1 MNTSLPKI
9 GKRGL
14 GPFAMAGLTVLVTSA
29 CATTPAPVAQSQPS
43 PESMAIRTLT
53 EQSLSQSGD
62 ATPRSSIDRANLE
75 PLEETA
81 PWPLPTAE
89 DGADYY
95 FVEAR
100 LLGDTVKMG
109 GWGLDPAVRGRLL
122 TADVSRDGL
131 QERVVT
137 GRAGLSVALPLE
149 TAAWLAILDLFR
161 NRAQETHGVVMK
173 RGMGKYKQVL
183 QSQSKDLDTGGS
195 AQTIAVTREI
205 SAFMVAPDIECSAQV
220 KIFGEQVVGASAAQ
234 RAKDFAEASDKEV
247 VPEWKLRQEMGLEA
261 RGRGQ
266 VITRLV
272 SRLHDGKPRYELQIH
287 MSIEVDSDG
296 GTSDLRE
303 RALQCHSPRPIFA
316 RALEGYWIE
325 AREQDGYWAV
335 SVQASKSGG
344 GHE

>member
-1 MNTSLPKI
+1 
-9 GKRGL
+9 
-14 GPFAMAGLTVLVTSA
+14 
-29 CATTPAPVAQSQPS
+29 
-43 PESMAIRTLT
+43 MAIRTLT
-53 EQSLSQSGD
+53 EQSLMQSG
-62 ATPRSSIDRANLE
+62 ASTPRSPIDRVNLE
-75 PLEETA
+75 PLEEAA

-100 LLGDTVKMG
+100 LLGETVKMG

-122 TADVSRDGL
+122 TPDVSRDGL
-131 QERVVT
+131 QKGVVT

-161 NRAQETHGVVMK
+161 NRAQETHGTVMK
-173 RGMGKYKQVL
+173 RGMGKFKQVL
-183 QSQSKDLDTGGS
+183 QSQSKDLDSGGS

-205 SAFMVAPDIECSAQV
+205 TAFLVAPDIECSAQV
-220 KIFGEQVVGASAAQ
+220 KIYGEQVVGDTAAQ
-234 RAKDFAEASDKEV
+234 RAKDFAERTDKEV
-247 VPEWKLRQEMGLEA
+247 VPEWKLAQQIGLEA

-266 VITRLV
+266 VITRLT
-272 SRLHDGKPRYELQIH
+272 SHLHDGEPRYELRIH
-287 MSIEVDSDG
+287 MSIEVDNDR

-325 AREQDGYWAV
+325 AREQDGYWSV
-335 SVQASKSGG
+335 SVQASDSGG